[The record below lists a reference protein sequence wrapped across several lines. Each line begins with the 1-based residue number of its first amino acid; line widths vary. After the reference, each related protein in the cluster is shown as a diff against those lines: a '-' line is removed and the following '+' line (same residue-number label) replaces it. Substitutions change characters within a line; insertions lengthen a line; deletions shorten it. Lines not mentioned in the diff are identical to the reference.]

1 MKETEEGRQN
11 TTKSGAWFDDFDNFD
26 NKTFGFRVFTNPGE
40 MQKHFEEQME
50 EMLRMFEEDGKE
62 GFQNYDNLN
71 EEFFKLKPGIK
82 KHIEDF
88 HNNRSQESTVDTDL
102 DNKAYS
108 DQLKTLLDRIAPEK
122 SQTVSK
128 VTKEVVKRTEEQQV
142 MDYIHDTVQAPPVV
156 PPRPRSSSAHR
167 RPTTPTPHP
176 GVPQQ
181 GLFDGNSPRVF
192 GQSIISQTIRK
203 PDGSYETKKTV
214 RDSNGEV
221 KTTIIRSENGNVQRI
236 TTYSDD
242 KGNSLLPPKNNSK
255 TDPNESSD
263 EAMVSLDRTMYLNKE
278 GYTMPRNLF

>member
-1 MKETEEGRQN
+1 
-11 TTKSGAWFDDFDNFD
+11 
-26 NKTFGFRVFTNPGE
+26 

-62 GFQNYDNLN
+62 GFKNFDNFN

-88 HNNRSQESTVDTDL
+88 HESKSHGATDTDL
-102 DNKAYS
+102 DDKAYS
-108 DQLKTLLDRIAPEK
+108 DQLKALLDRIAPEK
-122 SQTVSK
+122 QQKFSSSSK
-128 VTKEVVKRTEEQQV
+128 TTASPMTTQQREKRTEEQQV
-142 MDYIHDTVQAPPVV
+142 MDYIHDTVQAPPVI
-156 PPRPRSSSAHR
+156 PSRPRAPI
-167 RPTTPTPHP
+167 RPRTHP

-203 PDGSYETKKTV
+203 PDGSYETKRTV

-221 KTTIIRSENGNVQRI
+221 KTTIIRSENGQVERI

-242 KGNSLLPPKNNSK
+242 KGNSLLPPTTQDTMIKK
-255 TDPNESSD
+255 DPNESND
-263 EAMVSLDRTMYLNKE
+263 EPMINLDRTMFLNKD